1 MAAQDVIL
9 NATKALRP
17 LRNQVDNFLV
27 FEEEVKVTLYSLFE
41 KHRAGQSSLKR
52 ARMSQLQAAAL
63 LEGEIKIWL
72 KMIYRR
78 LIPRMKARNA
88 WMVEFKRAISLE
100 IFTLILQGVKKAH
113 SAYGVF
119 YKEEKHADT
128 ISYERENR
136 LNRDFSQLSDLSSKS
151 VREFMTKISKGAR
164 KGTLEL
170 VVSSERPITIIF
182 VKRTQQVVVKVHYK
196 FTNEFGYTF
205 S

>member
-1 MAAQDVIL
+1 
-9 NATKALRP
+9 
-17 LRNQVDNFLV
+17 
-27 FEEEVKVTLYSLFE
+27 
-41 KHRAGQSSLKR
+41 
-52 ARMSQLQAAAL
+52 
-63 LEGEIKIWL
+63 
-72 KMIYRR
+72 
-78 LIPRMKARNA
+78 MKARNA

-170 VVSSERPITIIF
+170 VVSSERPFTIIF
-182 VKRTQQVVVKVHYK
+182 VKSTQQVVVKVHYK

>member
-1 MAAQDVIL
+1 MDGGVQKGDL
-9 NATKALRP
+9 
-17 LRNQVDNFLV
+17 
-27 FEEEVKVTLYSLFE
+27 
-41 KHRAGQSSLKR
+41 AG
-52 ARMSQLQAAAL
+52 
-63 LEGEIKIWL
+63 
-72 KMIYRR
+72 
-78 LIPRMKARNA
+78 
-88 WMVEFKRAISLE
+88 
-100 IFTLILQGVKKAH
+100 IFTLILQGVKKAR

-136 LNRDFSQLSDLSSKS
+136 LIRDFSQLSDLSSKS
-151 VREFMTKISKGAR
+151 VREFMTKISKGVR

-170 VVSSERPITIIF
+170 VVSSERPFTIIF